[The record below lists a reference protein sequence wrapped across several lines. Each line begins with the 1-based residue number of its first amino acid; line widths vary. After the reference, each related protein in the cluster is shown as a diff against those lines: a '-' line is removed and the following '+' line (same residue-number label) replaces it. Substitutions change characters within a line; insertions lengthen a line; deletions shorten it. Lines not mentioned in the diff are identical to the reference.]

1 MTEILCRSAKHYF
14 RQYIQSV
21 PMHLL
26 SYSISHFLNCFLT
39 ILASPST
46 DFLSDEFSSSSIGA
60 VHNGTTNTNA
70 SVNNSSSQKTNN
82 KKKNKKQQRKQNPLM
97 RNGQKKMNDSQIS
110 ICCVLE
116 SLDFSMLTSKILWSH
131 LATEAKSRFNYDLN
145 W

>member
-39 ILASPST
+39 ILTSPST
-46 DFLSDEFSSSSIGA
+46 DFLSDECPSSSMGA

-82 KKKNKKQQRKQNPLM
+82 KKKNKKQQQQQRKQNPLM
-97 RNGQKKMNDSQIS
+97 RNGQRKQTTIK
-110 ICCVLE
+110 
-116 SLDFSMLTSKILWSH
+116 SLIVVF
-131 LATEAKSRFNYDLN
+131 
-145 W
+145 